1 MCVPGYVY
9 IYICARVGFIKKND
23 PKSSAQEA
31 IFKSRLGEGTRSN
44 VNRLGFLLS
53 SSHSKLSLPTLFST
67 TTITTT
73 MASKIEHIVVNA
85 FMFCAAHGDEY
96 CQMCCCDH
104 RMRNNVTI
112 EDELGD
118 MSEFLGFEVEVSGI
132 VLDNI
137 LIVIIDTT
145 SSISRNDYH

>member
-1 MCVPGYVY
+1 MCARICIY

-23 PKSSAQEA
+23 PKSSAQKA

-132 VLDNI
+132 VW
-137 LIVIIDTT
+137 IIYSSSSLSPT